1 MSCINID
8 IRVMTTPPVLLIER
22 IGGISVSTLL
32 ASKPIIV
39 NLSDRT
45 IHPKVRCNIV
55 CSVGVDRNREIFMV
69 KEGVFLLFDGS
80 TFKVLK
86 DGVQ

>member
-1 MSCINID
+1 MSI
-8 IRVMTTPPVLLIER
+8 PPILSIER

-32 ASKPIIV
+32 ASEPIIMS
-39 NLSDRT
+39 LCDRT

-86 DGVQ
+86 DGI